1 MTGAKS
7 SAGEPAAV
15 DLRSIQIGIE
25 DIVPCISTN
34 PITVAIRDARIK
46 YPTAAQ
52 EDTATNTVK
61 ELHHERI

>member
-1 MTGAKS
+1 MGSKS
-7 SAGEPAAV
+7 FAGELAAV
-15 DLRSIQIGIE
+15 DIRSIQIGIE

-34 PITVAIRDARIK
+34 PFTVAIRDARIK

-52 EDTATNTVK
+52 EDIATNTVK

>member
-1 MTGAKS
+1 MTGPKS
-7 SAGEPAAV
+7 SAGELAAA

-52 EDTATNTVK
+52 EDTATNTVE
-61 ELHHERI
+61 ELYHERI